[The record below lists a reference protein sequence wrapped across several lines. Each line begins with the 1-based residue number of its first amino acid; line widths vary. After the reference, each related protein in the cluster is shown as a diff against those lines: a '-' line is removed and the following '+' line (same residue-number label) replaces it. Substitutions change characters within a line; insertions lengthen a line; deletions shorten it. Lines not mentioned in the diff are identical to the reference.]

1 MNERIDGTLEMIKEA
16 EENRRGR
23 KIVVWG
29 NNPAGELIRLLLM
42 YRYKTAASFCVD
54 DPERAYSE
62 MPCRSPETLDGR
74 SSGYYVIVAVG
85 YRPSITERLE
95 KYGYKKG
102 CDYTYFSDCA
112 VEVRDGYYEDGHG
125 NVITGNYSEAD
136 ICFLG
141 CGSTVKIGDNV
152 SLASSHIYAYSGSE
166 IELGGDSVFLD
177 SCIYAYSGAVF
188 RTGSSSIYNRL
199 YAQLYDDSAV
209 SIGDE
214 FVVYSFPGKQ
224 FVIHSQPDTSV
235 TVGNR
240 CTFSYGI
247 SLMSQ
252 DGHSIFDVR
261 TGKNINSTKEISAK
275 RNIIIGDHVWI
286 GYDVSVLYT
295 TDIGNGSIIGA
306 GSTVKGR
313 IPNNCIAAGAPARVI
328 KRDVAWGQIN
338 ASDDINIC
346 GADNIALTSDGERE
360 KQ

>member
-1 MNERIDGTLEMIKEA
+1 MNERIDGIQVMIKEA
-16 EENRRGR
+16 AANCRGR
-23 KIVVWG
+23 KIAIWG
-29 NNPAGELIRLLLM
+29 NNPAGELIRVLM
-42 YRYKTAASFCVD
+42 MYQYKTAASYCVD
-54 DPERAYSE
+54 DPEHSYSE
-62 MPCRSPETLDGR
+62 IPCHSPDMLDGKPDE
-74 SSGYYVIVAVG
+74 YYVIVAAG
-85 YRPSITERLE
+85 YRPSITERLV

-141 CGSTVKIGDNV
+141 CGSTVSIGENV
-152 SLASSHIYAYSGSE
+152 SLASSHIYAHSGSVT
-166 IELGGDSVFLD
+166 ELGRDSIFLA
-177 SCIYAYSGAVF
+177 SCIYTYSNAVF
-188 RTGSSSIYNRL
+188 RSGCSSVFNRL

-214 FVVYSFPGKQ
+214 FIVYSFPGKQ

-247 SLMSQ
+247 SMMSQ

-261 TGKNINSTKEISAK
+261 TRENINSTREISSK

-295 TDIGNGSIIGA
+295 TDIGSGSIIGA
-306 GSTVKGR
+306 SSTVKGR
-313 IPNNCIAAGAPARVI
+313 IPNNCIAVGSPAKVI
-328 KRDVAWGQIN
+328 RRDIAWGQIN

-346 GADNIALTSDGERE
+346 GADNIALTADDSTRE
-360 KQ
+360 